1 MILADVVEYIL
12 KKFKIEKW
20 FVMGD
25 MAKFYY
31 YFPRGL
37 TVKVEDHIVYVH
49 HDKMD
54 CHFVPCH
61 DLNELDAIASSVL
74 MKLPSDTQLSLF

>member
-20 FVMGD
+20 FVIGNT
-25 MAKFYY
+25 AKFYY
-31 YFPRGL
+31 SFPHGL
-37 TVKVEDHIVYVH
+37 TVKVEDHNALVH
-49 HDKMD
+49 HEKMD
-54 CHFVPCH
+54 CHFISCS
-61 DLNELDAIASSVL
+61 DLNELDAVASNVL